1 MFYKKGLFKNI
12 TNFTGK
18 HLFQVSCSTQVFF
31 CGSCKNFKSPFT
43 ELPPDVCICSSF
55 ILCLECVDRVSSA
68 FCKIFKNDCSN
79 KWSKSGEQIRYFC
92 PATCQQCG
100 RKYSELKC
108 QRNCR
113 LMSTQ
118 RWYLLIFDRTFK
130 PNVKIV
136 SFAWL
141 SYAIVFCWFTVFS
154 KKNEKQVYG
163 LL

>member
-1 MFYKKGLFKNI
+1 MLY
-12 TNFTGK
+12 TS
-18 HLFQVSCSTQVFF
+18 VF
-31 CGSCKNFKSPFT
+31 CGFCKNFKSPFT

-118 RWYLLIFDRTFK
+118 RWYLLIFDRNFK

-141 SYAIVFCWFTVFS
+141 SYAIVFC
-154 KKNEKQVYG
+154 
-163 LL
+163 